1 MMDWLFAEIERHAA
15 RVAIE
20 PEDGPPITY
29 AELLRATRARPVEGA
44 IVPLEV
50 DRGVDWV
57 VGMLAAWQAGAAF
70 APLGASMPP
79 VRRTHALRALAAA
92 APPLAYVMFTSGSSG
107 TPKGVMIDGRGL
119 QALVRAQVDAFALEP
134 GSRALWLHAGIFDAS
149 ISDVCTALASGATL
163 VLAPAA
169 PARPLATLASRR
181 ITHVDLPTAL
191 LPALDPARLPPDLR
205 TVVLGGEACP
215 PATVRAIADKVRTVV
230 VYGPTEATVCSS
242 LVVVDPARWSEPLIG
257 DPLPGVR
264 YEVVDGELWIA
275 GDCLARG
282 YAGDE
287 AETARRFIVRDGVRW
302 YRTGDRVERVV
313 GGLAFRGRLDRQ
325 VKIGGKRIELA
336 EIEAV
341 IAAQPAVREVS
352 VGIEDGRLVARVA
365 GDVERAA
372 LDAALPAWM
381 IPRIELV
388 GALPRTATG
397 KVAHMADPIES
408 GTLKGFPNPP
418 AMVRAEQSSAA
429 PHAPIARE
437 LAPLWCAAIGAPS
450 VLAGDRFRA
459 SGGDSLAAIVLAA
472 QADARALPIAP
483 GFLETDPSF
492 EALVDHVRAAPLP
505 RMTVADAEAAAA
517 PAPAGTPDAASAAT
531 AVLVTGASGAVGSAI
546 VEELH
551 ARGREVRC
559 LLRGRGRKADVR
571 APRLGLSDAELEGVG
586 LIIHGAALVNLGLG
600 WDALAPTNVA
610 GTANVAALA
619 IPWHHVSTLAVF
631 VGTDRATGRHAP
643 ADVPAPDAIVHGDYA
658 ATKIAAEAIARR
670 AARSISRLGLI
681 VGAPRGQLAMV
692 MRGLARLGAVPRAP
706 DALRFDT
713 TPLAHAARRVVDIAL
728 GARGVHHV
736 ASARGAHMADLA
748 RALRGAGA
756 DVVELTPEAW
766 ADRARARFADPD
778 VAMAYLS
785 LARIHAPERT
795 RLRAYD
801 LFLATGADFCD
812 RAPEADLVAA
822 AREALA

>member
-1 MMDWLFAEIERHAA
+1 MDWLFGEMERHAA

-20 PEDGPPITY
+20 PPDGPPITY
-29 AELLRATRARPVEGA
+29 AELLRAARLRRVAGP

-57 VGMLAAWQAGAAF
+57 VGMLAAWHAGAAF

-79 VRRTHALRALAAA
+79 VRRAHALQALAAA
-92 APPLAYVMFTSGSSG
+92 TPPLAYVIFTSGSSG
-107 TPKGVMIDGRGL
+107 APKGVMIEGRGL
-119 QALVRAQVDAFALEP
+119 EALVRAQIESFALEP
-134 GSRALWLHAGIFDAS
+134 GSRSLWLHAGIFDAS

-163 VLAPAA
+163 VPAPAA
-169 PARPLATLASRR
+169 PSRLLATLSDQR

-191 LPALDPARLPPDLR
+191 LPALDPARLPAELR

-215 PATVRAIADKVRTVV
+215 VATVRALAEKVRTVV

-242 LVVVDPARWSEPLIG
+242 LVVVDPARWSAPLIG

-275 GDCLARG
+275 GECLARG

-287 AETARRFIVRDGVRW
+287 AETARSFVVRDGVRW
-302 YRTGDRVERVV
+302 YRTGDRVERTPD
-313 GGLAFRGRLDRQ
+313 GLAFRGRVDRQ
-325 VKIGGKRIELA
+325 VKIGGKRIELG

-352 VGIEDGRLVARVA
+352 VRVEDGRLVARVA
-365 GDVERAA
+365 GDLDRAA
-372 LDAALPAWM
+372 LEAALPAWM
-381 IPRIELV
+381 LPRVEQV

-397 KVAHMADPIES
+397 KVAHGAD
-408 GTLKGFPNPP
+408 
-418 AMVRAEQSSAA
+418 
-429 PHAPIARE
+429 PIARE
-437 LAPLWCAAIGAPS
+437 LTPLWCAAVGAPS
-450 VLAGDRFRA
+450 VLAGDQFRA

-483 GFLETDPSF
+483 GFLQTDPTF
-492 EALVDHVRAAPLP
+492 EALVEHVRAAPSP
-505 RMTVADAEAAAA
+505 RTTIAEVEAALAPVPLAA
-517 PAPAGTPDAASAAT
+517 PVAPPAAA
-531 AVLVTGASGAVGSAI
+531 AVLVTGASGAVGSRI
-546 VEELH
+546 VEELR

-559 LLRGRGRKADVR
+559 LLRARGRKADVR
-571 APRLGLSDAELEGVG
+571 APGLGLSELELRGVG
-586 LIIHGAALVNLGLG
+586 LIIHAAALVNLGLG
-600 WDALAPTNVA
+600 WDALAPTNVG
-610 GTANVAALA
+610 GTANVAALG

-631 VGTDRATGRHAP
+631 VGTDRAAGRHAP
-643 ADVPAPDAIVHGDYA
+643 ADVPAADAIIHGDYA

-670 AARSISRLGLI
+670 SARSISRLGLI

-692 MRGLARLGAVPRAP
+692 MRGLARLGAAPRASG
-706 DALRFDT
+706 ALRFDA
-713 TPLAHAARRVVDIAL
+713 TPLAYAARRVVDIAL
-728 GARGVHHV
+728 SERGVHHV
-736 ASARGAHMADLA
+736 SSARGAGMADLT
-748 RALRGAGA
+748 RAIRHAGA
-756 DVVELTPEAW
+756 DVVELEPKAW
-766 ADRARARFADPD
+766 AERARARFTDPD

-801 LFLATGADFCD
+801 LFLSTGADLCD
-812 RAPEADLVAA
+812 EGPEADLAAA

>member
-15 RVAIE
+15 RGAQVAIE
-20 PEDGPPITY
+20 PQDGPPVTY
-29 AELLRATRARPVEGA
+29 GELLRAARARRVEGP

-57 VGMLAAWQAGAAF
+57 VGMLAAWHAGAAF

-79 VRRTHALRALAAA
+79 VRRMHALRALGAAT
-92 APPLAYVMFTSGSSG
+92 PPLAYVIFTSGSSG
-107 TPKGVMIDGRGL
+107 RPKGVMIDGRGL
-119 QALVRAQVDAFALEP
+119 QALVRAQVEAFALEP

-149 ISDVCTALASGATL
+149 ISDVCTALASAATL
-163 VLAPAA
+163 VPAPAA
-169 PARPLATLASRR
+169 PSRLLATLAGQR

-191 LPALDPARLPPDLR
+191 LPALDPARLPPGLR

-215 PATVRAIADKVRTVV
+215 VAAVRALAEKVRTVV

-242 LVVVDPARWSEPLIG
+242 LVVVDPARWSAPLIG

-264 YEVVDGELWIA
+264 YELIDGELWIA
-275 GDCLARG
+275 GDGLARG

-287 AETARRFIVRDGVRW
+287 AETARSFVVRDGVRW
-302 YRTGDRVERVV
+302 YRTGDRVERTPA
-313 GGLAFRGRLDRQ
+313 GLAFRGRVDRQ

-341 IAAQPAVREVS
+341 IASQPAVREVS
-352 VGIEDGRLVARVA
+352 VGVEDGRLVARVA
-365 GDVERAA
+365 GDVDRA
-372 LDAALPAWM
+372 LLEAALPAWM
-381 IPRIELV
+381 IPRIEPV

-397 KVAHMADPIES
+397 KVAHDAD
-408 GTLKGFPNPP
+408 
-418 AMVRAEQSSAA
+418 
-429 PHAPIARE
+429 PIARE
-437 LAPLWCAAIGAPS
+437 LAPLWCAAVGAPS

-483 GFLETDPSF
+483 GFLHTDPSF
-492 EALVDHVRAAPLP
+492 EVLADHVRAAPF
-505 RMTVADAEAAAA
+505 RRRTVADVEAAVAQVPATA
-517 PAPAGTPDAASAAT
+517 PAAAT
-531 AVLVTGASGAVGSAI
+531 AAAAVLVTGASGAIGSRI
-546 VEELH
+546 VDELR

-571 APRLGLSDAELEGVG
+571 APGLGLSPAELDGVG
-586 LIIHGAALVNLGLG
+586 LIIHAAALVNIELD

-610 GTANVAALA
+610 GTANVAALG

-643 ADVPAPDAIVHGDYA
+643 ADVPREANVHGAYA

-670 AARSISRLGLI
+670 SARSISRLGLI
-681 VGAPRGQLAMV
+681 VGPTRGQLAMV

-706 DALRFDT
+706 DALRFDA

-728 GARGVHHV
+728 HERGVHHV
-736 ASARGAHMADLA
+736 ASARGARMADLA
-748 RALRGAGA
+748 RAVRGAGA
-756 DVVELTPEAW
+756 DVVELAPEAW
-766 ADRARARFADPD
+766 AERARARFTDPD

-785 LARIHAPERT
+785 LARIHAPART

-812 RAPEADLVAA
+812 DAPEADLVQA

>member
-1 MMDWLFAEIERHAA
+1 MDWLFAEIERHAA

-20 PEDGPPITY
+20 PEAGPPITY
-29 AELLRATRARPVEGA
+29 GELLRTARARRVAGP

-57 VGMLAAWQAGAAF
+57 VGMLAAWHAGAAF
-70 APLGASMPP
+70 APLGASTPP
-79 VRRTHALRALAAA
+79 LRREHALRALAAA
-92 APPLAYVMFTSGSSG
+92 TPPLAYVVFTSGSSG
-107 TPKGVMIDGRGL
+107 APKGVMLDGRGL
-119 QALVRAQVDAFALEP
+119 PALVRAQIEAFALAP
-134 GSRALWLHAGIFDAS
+134 GSRVLWLHAGIFDAS

-163 VLAPAA
+163 VPAPAT
-169 PARPLATLASRR
+169 PSPLLATLADRR
-181 ITHVDLPTAL
+181 ITHVDLPPAL
-191 LPALDPARLPPDLR
+191 LPALDPARLPTELR
-205 TVVLGGEACP
+205 TVVLGGEPCP
-215 PATVRAIADKVRTVV
+215 VAAVRALAEKVRTVV

-242 LVVVDPARWSEPLIG
+242 LVVVDATRWSAPLIG

-264 YEVVDGELWIA
+264 YEIVGGELWIA

-287 AETARRFIVRDGVRW
+287 AETARSFVVRDGVRW
-302 YRTGDRVERVV
+302 YRTGDRVEQTSH
-313 GGLAFRGRLDRQ
+313 GLAFRGRRDRQ
-325 VKIGGKRIELA
+325 VKIGGRRIELD
-336 EIEAV
+336 EIQAV

-352 VGIEDGRLVARVA
+352 VAVEDGRLVARVA
-365 GDVERAA
+365 GHVDPAA
-372 LDAALPAWM
+372 LEAALPAWM
-381 IPRIELV
+381 IPRIEPV

-397 KVAHMADPIES
+397 KVAHGAD
-408 GTLKGFPNPP
+408 
-418 AMVRAEQSSAA
+418 
-429 PHAPIARE
+429 PIARE

-450 VLAGDRFRA
+450 VMPAARFRS

-483 GFLETDPSF
+483 GFLETDPTF
-492 EALVDHVRAAPLP
+492 DVLVEHVRAAPGSRL
-505 RMTVADAEAAAA
+505 TVAEAEAAVAA
-517 PAPAGTPDAASAAT
+517 VPATTPETAPPAG
-531 AVLVTGASGAVGSAI
+531 AVLVTGASGAIGSRI
-546 VEELH
+546 VEELR

-559 LLRGRGRKADVR
+559 LRRGRDRKADVR
-571 APRLGLSDAELEGVG
+571 APGLGLSEDELEGVG
-586 LIIHGAALVNLGLG
+586 LVIHGAALVNLGLG

-610 GTANVAALA
+610 GTAHVAALG

-643 ADVPAPDAIVHGDYA
+643 ADVPPPNAIVHGDYA

-670 AARSISRLGLI
+670 SARSISRLGLI
-681 VGAPRGQLAMV
+681 IGAARGQLAMV

-706 DALRFDT
+706 EALRFDA
-713 TPLAHAARRVVDIAL
+713 TPLPHAARRVVDIAL
-728 GARGVHHV
+728 GERGVHHV
-736 ASARGAHMADLA
+736 ASAHGARMTDLA

-756 DVVELTPEAW
+756 EVVELAPEAW
-766 ADRARARFADPD
+766 ADRARARFTDPD

-801 LFLATGADFCD
+801 LFLSTGADFCD
-812 RAPEADLVAA
+812 RGPDADLVAA